1 MIDTRAGLLG
11 ASQMLDEL
19 AFDRYTFMRDAYIT
33 RRRSLVYDGNPP
45 DLPDEDSDDDA
56 KSAPAPAGNGSQ
68 GGTKPALPGRARGL
82 FPGLRRAIVERRR
95 QPARRRDGGGATAH
109 PGVAAGPHAV
119 AAGARRRA
127 ARADARVGA
136 DAAGAAGRPGAH
148 PAAAGLRARTPEP
161 GGRAR
166 QSSRAVALHVSLHV
180 DVVNQFPAI
189 DVMGWSDLP
198 LERTRMFQRT
208 ISSLIFAAA
217 TLGATAAFAQTAPDA
232 MIKQVAGDVIESV
245 KNDKAIQAGDVGR
258 IQGLVDT
265 QVMPHVD
272 FQRMTAATVGRAWK
286 TATPDQQA
294 KLQAEFKTLLIRTY
308 AGALTKVNAQT
319 SIELKPSRNAA
330 EDGDVTVRTAIK
342 GTGGDPIEID
352 YKLEKQPS
360 EWKIFDVNVLGVWL
374 VDQYKSSF
382 QQQIASGGVDGLINA
397 LVAKNKA
404 PAAAK

>member
-1 MIDTRAGLLG
+1 
-11 ASQMLDEL
+11 
-19 AFDRYTFMRDAYIT
+19 
-33 RRRSLVYDGNPP
+33 
-45 DLPDEDSDDDA
+45 
-56 KSAPAPAGNGSQ
+56 
-68 GGTKPALPGRARGL
+68 
-82 FPGLRRAIVERRR
+82 
-95 QPARRRDGGGATAH
+95 
-109 PGVAAGPHAV
+109 
-119 AAGARRRA
+119 
-127 ARADARVGA
+127 
-136 DAAGAAGRPGAH
+136 
-148 PAAAGLRARTPEP
+148 
-161 GGRAR
+161 
-166 QSSRAVALHVSLHV
+166 
-180 DVVNQFPAI
+180 
-189 DVMGWSDLP
+189 
-198 LERTRMFQRT
+198 MFQRT

-245 KNDKAIQAGDVGR
+245 KNDKAIQAGDVSR

-319 SIELKPSRNAA
+319 SIELKPTRSAP
-330 EDGDVTVRTAIK
+330 EDTDVTVRTNIK
-342 GTGGDPIEID
+342 GSGDPIEID
-352 YKLEKQPS
+352 YKLEKLPS

-382 QQQIASGGVDGLINA
+382 AQQIATSGVDGLISA